1 MLLLAHFLELCILL
15 GFCNGGIDHCFFKI
29 IKITQKEIKM
39 SFDFKRMIKF
49 EHNVGEKEKKY
60 RLYAGAALIAI
71 SIFTASI
78 ALLLVGMVL
87 IATGFSGWC
96 PAYSG
101 LNKNTSGTDNSPA
114 NN

>member
-1 MLLLAHFLELCILL
+1 M
-15 GFCNGGIDHCFFKI
+15 N
-29 IKITQKEIKM
+29 
-39 SFDFKRMIKF
+39 FDYKRMIKF

-60 RLYAGAALIAI
+60 RLYGGAALIAI

-87 IATGFSGWC
+87 VATGFSGWC

-101 LNKNTSGTDNSPA
+101 LSKNTCGTCCSAAEEKSATTSDTTEEN
-114 NN
+114 